1 MDHAVT
7 MSPLAD
13 ADRLAID
20 RIFAVAPELFAL
32 ERAADRLHLGRHE
45 LLHAGPPL
53 RDPCAPCTP
62 VLHSAMVAILL
73 EGWADTADQARDM
86 VRSGAISLRPAQDFA
101 CVVPLAD
108 VLSPSMWVQ
117 VVRDAANPDRW
128 ACSPLNGGATD
139 VMRLGQFN
147 DAVLAQ
153 LRWLDREFAP
163 TYGAALARAAIPL
176 IPLADEGL
184 AAGDDC
190 HGKTVAATA
199 AFTRVLQNRLQGDA
213 AQTCIAFLERSPA
226 VFLNLWMA
234 ASRCM
239 LSSAA
244 GCTGSSVV
252 IAAAGNGQD
261 FGIQL
266 AGKPGHWFTAPAAA
280 PVIPGATEQALQ
292 ASLGAIGDSAIVD
305 LLGLGA
311 MTTLGNGAQPPAGF
325 VSIWPETALAPRKL
339 LSAPHPGFAQTK
351 AQLVVR
357 AASVMDAETSPVV
370 SLGVLDKS
378 GLGRVG
384 GGFYRAPAELFARAC
399 AGLQP

>member
-1 MDHAVT
+1 
-7 MSPLAD
+7 MSAIAAAD
-13 ADRLAID
+13 QLAID
-20 RIFAVAPELFAL
+20 RVLAVSPELFAL
-32 ERAADRLHLGRHE
+32 ERAADRLQLGHHT

-62 VLHSAMVAILL
+62 VLHSAMLAILL
-73 EGWADTADQARDM
+73 EGWADTAEQARAM
-86 VRSGAISLRPAQDFA
+86 VRSGAVTLRPAQDFA
-101 CVVPLAD
+101 CVLPLAD
-108 VLSPSMWVQ
+108 VLSPSMWLQ
-117 VVRDAANPDRW
+117 VVRDAANPQRW

-139 VMRLGQFN
+139 VMRVGQFN
-147 DAVLAQ
+147 HAVLAQ

-163 TYGAALARAAIPL
+163 AYGAALGHAAIPL

-190 HGKTVAATA
+190 HGKTGVASA
-199 AFTRVLQNRLQGDA
+199 AFARVLRDRLQGDA
-213 AQTCIAFLERSPA
+213 ASACSAFLDRSPA

-239 LSSAA
+239 LSAA
-244 GCTGSSVV
+244 AACTGSSVV

-280 PVIPGATEQALQ
+280 PVIPGATEQVLQ

-311 MTTLGNGAQPPAGF
+311 MTTLGNGAQAPAAF
-325 VSIWPETALAPRKL
+325 ASIWPETAQAPRNL
-339 LSAPHPGFAQTK
+339 LSAPHPGFALTQ

-357 AASVMDAETSPVV
+357 AASVRDAQTAPVV
-370 SLGVLDKS
+370 SLGVLDQA
-378 GLGRVG
+378 GLGRLG

-399 AGLQP
+399 AGLQA

>member
-1 MDHAVT
+1 
-7 MSPLAD
+7 MSTLAD

-20 RIFAVAPELFAL
+20 RVLAVVPELFAL
-32 ERAADRLHLGRHE
+32 ERAADRLHLGRHA

-53 RDPCAPCTP
+53 RNPCAPCTP

-73 EGWADTADQARDM
+73 EGWADSADQARDM
-86 VRSGAISLRPAQDFA
+86 VRSGAIRLYPAQDFG
-101 CVVPLAD
+101 CVLPLAD

-117 VVRDAANPDRW
+117 VVRDAANPQRW

-139 VMRLGQFN
+139 VMRVGLFN

-163 TYGAALARAAIPL
+163 AYGAALAQAAIPL
-176 IPLADEGL
+176 IPLADQGL

-199 AFTRVLQNRLQGDA
+199 AFARVMQDRLQGDV
-213 AQTCIAFLERSPA
+213 AQTCSAFLERSPA

-239 LSSAA
+239 LSAAA
-244 GCTGSSVV
+244 GSTDSSVV

-266 AGKPGHWFTAPAAA
+266 AGQAGHWFTAAAAA
-280 PVIPGATEQALQ
+280 PVIPGATEQVLQ

-311 MTTLGNGAQPPAGF
+311 MTTLGNGAQAPAAF
-325 VSIWPETALAPRKL
+325 ASIWPETALAPVKL
-339 LSAPHPGFAQTK
+339 LSACHSGFERTQP
-351 AQLVVR
+351 QLVVR
-357 AASVMDAETSPVV
+357 AASVMDAQTSPVV
-370 SLGVLDKS
+370 SLGVLDKA
-378 GLGRVG
+378 GLGRLG

-399 AGLQP
+399 AGLQA